1 MVNIRSKTE
10 ELRTKL
16 KTILNREYK
25 ELAVQEL
32 KVIGNGVQNIVFR
45 GDSEKGPLAFRV
57 PWEREVKNINE
68 GLFNSRISLQ
78 KEAELSKFCN
88 SKDIPVPKVHGL
100 HLSTELDFLISD
112 YLATDHIQISAY
124 KIGEVVNDLHN
135 MPIENLNYQHR
146 TRKPSSKYIAERL
159 VKRVKGFNKITHC
172 DIEFP
177 DISIIEEI
185 LKQAD
190 HVKKLLHMDIRP
202 ANLIGYNGE
211 VKALVDWDNALIGH
225 PLLELMRIAETNEI
239 DWYEF
244 KDGYKNKDI
253 FESMPRIVSLFY
265 QLDTAVMLANL
276 FIAQLKI
283 EEKGIFYKE
292 RVKTL
297 HNEIH
302 RYL

>member
-10 ELRTKL
+10 ELRAKL

-78 KEAELSKFCN
+78 KEAELSKFCS

-112 YLATDHIQISAY
+112 YLATDHIPISAY
-124 KIGEVVNDLHN
+124 KIGEVVNKLHN
-135 MPIENLNYQHR
+135 MPIEDLNYQHR
-146 TRKPSSKYIAERL
+146 TRKSSKYIAERL
-159 VKRVKGFNKITHC
+159 VKRVEGFNKITHC
-172 DIEFP
+172 DIKFP

-190 HVKKLLHMDIRP
+190 HARKLLHMDIRP

-239 DWYEF
+239 DWHEF
-244 KDGYKNKDI
+244 KDGYKNKGI
-253 FESMPRIVSLFY
+253 FESIPRIVSLFY

-283 EEKGIFYKE
+283 EDKGIFYKE

>member
-1 MVNIRSKTE
+1 
-10 ELRTKL
+10 
-16 KTILNREYK
+16 
-25 ELAVQEL
+25 
-32 KVIGNGVQNIVFR
+32 
-45 GDSEKGPLAFRV
+45 
-57 PWEREVKNINE
+57 
-68 GLFNSRISLQ
+68 
-78 KEAELSKFCN
+78 
-88 SKDIPVPKVHGL
+88 
-100 HLSTELDFLISD
+100 
-112 YLATDHIQISAY
+112 
-124 KIGEVVNDLHN
+124 
-135 MPIENLNYQHR
+135 
-146 TRKPSSKYIAERL
+146 
-159 VKRVKGFNKITHC
+159 
-172 DIEFP
+172 
-177 DISIIEEI
+177 
-185 LKQAD
+185 
-190 HVKKLLHMDIRP
+190 MDIRP

-253 FESMPRIVSLFY
+253 FESIPPIVSLFY

-283 EEKGIFYKE
+283 EDKGIFYKE